1 MQACVNYSF
10 WQDSENNLQKMV
22 VYLGSLRNTTV
33 IILDQNAMNYC
44 IFLSYWKENYGS
56 RKSTW
61 YHQFQTKKVTHHI
74 LLLLST
80 QT

>member
-44 IFLSYWKENYGS
+44 HISVVLKGKS
-56 RKSTW
+56 RK
-61 YHQFQTKKVTHHI
+61 
-74 LLLLST
+74 
-80 QT
+80 